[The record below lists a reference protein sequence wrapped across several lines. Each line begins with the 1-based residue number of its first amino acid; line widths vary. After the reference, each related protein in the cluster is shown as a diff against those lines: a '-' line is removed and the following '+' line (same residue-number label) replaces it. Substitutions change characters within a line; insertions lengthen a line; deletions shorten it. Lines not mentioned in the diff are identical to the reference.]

1 MAFQEGVMCSLFHTQ
16 FLDRLVCYAAFS
28 LLSVNFAHLHT
39 QDIKCFFKYRSIK
52 VRIHYW
58 SRSSCYMQCSTAIA
72 DNMIYANVLLLQQ
85 IGALLNIYIYIKERP
100 AARCLSKRQGISE
113 MNNARDWDS

>member
-1 MAFQEGVMCSLFHTQ
+1 MWCT
-16 FLDRLVCYAAFS
+16 AFS
-28 LLSVNFAHLHT
+28 LLSVNFAQFHI
-39 QDIKCFFKYRSIK
+39 QDIKCFFKYRSMK

-58 SRSSCYMQCSTAIA
+58 SWSSCYMQCSAVIA

-85 IGALLNIYIYIKERP
+85 IAAVLNIYIKERP

>member
-1 MAFQEGVMCSLFHTQ
+1 MLRRVFTSQCELRT
-16 FLDRLVCYAAFS
+16 
-28 LLSVNFAHLHT
+28 LHT
-39 QDIKCFFKYRSIK
+39 HIKILSAIDSKYRSMK

-58 SRSSCYMQCSTAIA
+58 SRSSCNTQRSTAIA

-85 IGALLNIYIYIKERP
+85 IAAVLNIYIKKERP
-100 AARCLSKRQGISE
+100 AARCLSRRQGISE